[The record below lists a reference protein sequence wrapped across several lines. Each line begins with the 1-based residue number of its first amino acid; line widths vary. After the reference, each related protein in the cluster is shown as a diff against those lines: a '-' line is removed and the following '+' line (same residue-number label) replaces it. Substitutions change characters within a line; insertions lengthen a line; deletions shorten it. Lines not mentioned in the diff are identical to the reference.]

1 MEIVS
6 ALIAGLMLFAIWRMF
21 RGRHGVIEKDVDR
34 AFDVAE
40 GQPEAPEALELFRA
54 SNWSELTRLY
64 WRIPPSD
71 RYHLIEA
78 LSRLHPDLPQK
89 PPEDADSSVLTIV
102 GGLLLFHGARVQGTG
117 PTLSVLKADAPRRM
131 QELKESAR
139 LLREASGRNPHDSTN
154 LSLQIL
160 MEHMTTVDHAQ
171 INSLI
176 GRVQASGEDNLYA
189 ALNHMLA
196 HTPRMTGQADGMWRI
211 ANEWAST
218 PPNAAWL
225 AIPARAHIEE
235 WVFAMQLT
243 PPNSHARIA
252 MIDLQSDDNFI
263 RHIARLDDMFW
274 AALQRGEMSG
284 AESSFA
290 HNHFAFLMHIF
301 KLQDRVKPHLERI
314 GSHIARYPWIFLP
327 TGASRP
333 TLMLSDL
340 RRQYGLPSL
349 PPPAPPPARR

>member
-243 PPNSHARIA
+243 PPNSHARSA

-333 TLMLSDL
+333 TLMLLDL
-340 RRQYGLPSL
+340 RRQYGLSSL

>member
-1 MEIVS
+1 MGMEIFA
-6 ALIAGLMLFAIWRMF
+6 ALIAGLMLFAVWRMF

-34 AFDVAE
+34 AFDVSE

-54 SNWSELTRLY
+54 SNWSALTRLY

-78 LSRLHPDLPQK
+78 LSLLHPDLPQK
-89 PPEDADSSVLTIV
+89 PAEDADSSVLTIV
-102 GGLLLFHGARVQGTG
+102 GGLLLFHGARLQGTG
-117 PTLSVLKADAPRRM
+117 PALSVLKADAPRRM
-131 QELKESAR
+131 QELQESAR
-139 LLREASGRNPHDSTN
+139 LLREASGRNPNDSTN

-160 MEHMTTVDHAQ
+160 MEHLTTVDHAQ

-189 ALNHMLA
+189 ALNHMLVHA
-196 HTPRMTGQADGMWRI
+196 PRHTGHADAMWRV
-211 ANEWAST
+211 ANEWASS

-235 WVFAMQLT
+235 WFFAMQLS
-243 PPNSHARIA
+243 PPNAPERLN

-263 RHIARLDDMFW
+263 RHIAKLDDLFW
-274 AALQRGEMSG
+274 AAQQRGEMSG

-301 KLQDRVKPHLERI
+301 KVQDRAKPHLERI

-333 TLMLSDL
+333 TLMLRDL
-340 RRQYGLPSL
+340 RRQYGLPPL
-349 PPPAPPPARR
+349 

>member
-333 TLMLSDL
+333 TLMLLDL
-340 RRQYGLPSL
+340 RRQYGLSSL